1 MTKIAIESNCEIIK
15 RGLQKILKDYEV
27 LDYYEGIDEDFD
39 LLVFEDE
46 DLAKRGELKIRIV
59 DEKELPINIYY
70 SIISIK
76 TSEKEIL
83 KAVEETLKG
92 HNYIEKSLD
101 EFKEYRNKKIK
112 NIESLTRR
120 EKYLLEEILK
130 GKTNKDISKEIY
142 ISDKTIKNNL
152 TGLYKKLKVSGRREI
167 LKKYNEI

>member
-92 HNYIEKSLD
+92 HNYIEKSFD

>member
-15 RGLQKILKDYEV
+15 RGLQIILRDYEV
-27 LDYYEGIDEDFD
+27 LDYYEGISEVFD
-39 LLVFEDE
+39 LLVFENE

-59 DEKELPINIYY
+59 DEKDFPINIDY

-167 LKKYNEI
+167 LRKYNEI